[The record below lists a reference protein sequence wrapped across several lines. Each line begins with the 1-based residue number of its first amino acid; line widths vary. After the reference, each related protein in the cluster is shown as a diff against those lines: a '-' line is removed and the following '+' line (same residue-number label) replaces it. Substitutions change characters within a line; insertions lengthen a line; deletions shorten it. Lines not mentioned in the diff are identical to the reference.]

1 MSRLQ
6 LRELLLL
13 YAKRIIFSD
22 LIGLGNWPNLD
33 ITHKNPQHM
42 LCGIHGDNAPSTVV
56 MEPRLVLCSN
66 HTVVLG
72 IRCKEIA
79 FL

>member
-1 MSRLQ
+1 MSGPQ

-13 YAKRIIFSD
+13 YAKRIIFAD
-22 LIGLGNWPNLD
+22 LIGLGNWPNRA
-33 ITHKNPQHM
+33 ITHENPQHM
-42 LCGIHGDNAPSTVV
+42 LCGLHGDNALSTVV
-56 MEPRLVLCSN
+56 MEPRSILCSH

-72 IRCKEIA
+72 IRGKEIA